1 MDPVDFASL
10 VQASIEGVP
19 HTPLKRR
26 RGRSV
31 KAPAEKVFPRL
42 LRWLVAN
49 GRQVRLDFKS
59 GSGLEH
65 IKKIFPDR
73 HPKAVERDIID
84 LAKHAD
90 SSVPD
95 ARSSDSR
102 PFRHMDQARIDLYC
116 LYGRLGALSVRTEL
130 AIDRVKQ
137 RNYTVTLRAVLF
149 QEDYR
154 EGWKSVPLPALSV
167 SSETSPSSMPTP
179 ALPPPDAPRSP
190 LFIEP
195 LDGTPG
201 PSESLPSPRLAPT
214 SPGSA
219 LRLRQCRLTEL
230 LHGTTFARVHLFVV
244 LEAVAQ
250 VASYPHTAEV
260 DESSPHVSILL
271 TDWKLR
277 IHDLPAGTAA
287 RLHLLQNMASKYRLR
302 VDFCPPLSPGQRAAF
317 TLRLLRHQ
325 HRAMTLPEVRARMSA
340 GTYNISSPLVPAAD
354 AAIAS
359 PVDSFVATTIFPR
372 GYRVRSPHVDVQH
385 HQSRLGFLPEAQRLR
400 DNKSLT
406 VTSRRGRTI
415 LQLSV
420 MAPLERFAYFVYY
433 EPPESFPQQV
443 PQ

>member
-10 VQASIEGVP
+10 VQASIEGIP

-26 RGRSV
+26 NGRSV

-59 GSGLEH
+59 EPG
-65 IKKIFPDR
+65 IDRVKKIFPDR
-73 HPKAVERDIID
+73 HPRAVERDIIE

-102 PFRHMDQARIDLYC
+102 PSRHTDEARLDLYC
-116 LYGRLGALSVRTEL
+116 LYGRLGTLSVRTEL

-137 RNYTVTLRAVLF
+137 RNYTATLRAVLF

-154 EGWKSVPLPALSV
+154 EGWNSVRLPALAAA
-167 SSETSPSSMPTP
+167 SETNPSSMSTPT
-179 ALPPPDAPRSP
+179 APPPELPRPP

-201 PSESLPSPRLAPT
+201 PSDSLPSSCLDPP

-219 LRLRQCRLTEL
+219 LRLRRCHLTEL
-230 LHGTTFARVHLFVV
+230 LHGTTLARVHLFVA

-250 VASYPHTAEV
+250 VASYPHSAEI
-260 DESSPHVSILL
+260 DESSPHASILL
-271 TDWKLR
+271 TDWNLR

-287 RLHLLQNMASKYRLR
+287 RLHILQNTASKYRLR
-302 VDFCPPLSPGQRAAF
+302 VDFYPPLSPGQRAVF

-340 GTYNISSPLVPAAD
+340 GTYNISFPVVPAAD
-354 AAIAS
+354 AAITW

-372 GYRVRSPHVDVQH
+372 GYRVRRPHVDVQH
-385 HQSRLGFLPEAQRLR
+385 QHSRLGFLPEAQRLR
-400 DNKSLT
+400 DNNSLA
-406 VTSRRGRTI
+406 VTSRRGRTV
-415 LQLSV
+415 LRLSV

-433 EPPESFPQQV
+433 EPPESFSQ
-443 PQ
+443 